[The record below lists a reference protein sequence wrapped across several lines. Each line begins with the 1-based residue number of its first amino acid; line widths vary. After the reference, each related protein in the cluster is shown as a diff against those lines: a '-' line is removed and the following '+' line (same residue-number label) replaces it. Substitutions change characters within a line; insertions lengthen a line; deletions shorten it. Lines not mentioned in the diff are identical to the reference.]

1 MLKKA
6 STHVLGSI
14 YLHALAHPRRLHLI
28 CSSLASCRNMLVA
41 ESTLCLSSCA
51 AAMAAAWRAWR
62 SRLPRCARGDKAVR
76 PRTLIVLTK

>member
-28 CSSLASCRNMLVA
+28 CSSLASCRNMFVA
-41 ESTLCLSSCA
+41 ESKVETHLSLVV
-51 AAMAAAWRAWR
+51 
-62 SRLPRCARGDKAVR
+62 RLRRGARGARGFQGAPVETR
-76 PRTLIVLTK
+76 QCAHAL